1 MMKNLR
7 YPCQSGGLEENTS
20 TYGRSTELTNVSE
33 PMRATRTEGGDCV
46 CVWQNFWILATR
58 QARAARTSA
67 GPAVQIT
74 PPPPPPPPPPTLSAP
89 APVEEV
95 EDEEAWGAPATEAAA
110 ATSDCNLAAR
120 CAPCR
125 SHVLARMSLSGSE
138 PIPSPLSGGRT
149 RLSCSS
155 KTFRGY
161 KIEKYTRIKNVVDV
175 VAEMWKRGS
184 REWTGKSVPDS
195 RPQ

>member
-33 PMRATRTEGGDCV
+33 PIRATRTEGGDCV

-58 QARAARTSA
+58 HVSAARTSA

-74 PPPPPPPPPPTLSAP
+74 PPPPPPPPPSAA
-89 APVEEV
+89 APVVEE
-95 EDEEAWGAPATEAAA
+95 EEEAWGAPATEAAA

-155 KTFRGY
+155 KAFRGC
-161 KIEKYTRIKNVVDV
+161 KTQNTR
-175 VAEMWKRGS
+175 R
-184 REWTGKSVPDS
+184 
-195 RPQ
+195 